1 MIVQELQKIQER
13 CGWLP
18 AEELKALS
26 QRLTVPLHRLHEV
39 ASYYPL
45 YRLKPPPRVDVKI
58 CRDMACHMAGAE
70 RVRAEV
76 EMIASEYPAG
86 SVAVDGVSCLGR
98 CDKAVAA
105 AVNDHHYVLSQTSE
119 SLRQLISKAYS
130 KDPLP
135 HAHWDMSPLGLTI
148 DVYNGR
154 SEYLAVKRWFE
165 GMEAN
170 ALLKELEVSGLRGMG
185 GAGFPTFRKWMAVRG
200 APGQPKYVVCNAD
213 ESEPGTFKDR
223 ELLRR
228 APWLVIEGM
237 VLAALVVGA
246 EKGWIYIRHEYP
258 DGIDAVRAELKRARE
273 AGIIGSNILGKGKT
287 FELDIFISPGGYVQ
301 GEESALLEAMEDRRG
316 EPRNKPPFPVFQG
329 LYGKPT
335 VINNVETLSWVP
347 GIVLHGGSWYRD
359 MGVRGATGMRLV
371 SISGDV
377 AKPGVYEAPL
387 GQTLRELI
395 ELAGGMAGG
404 RPFKAVALSGPSGGF
419 YPAQVPVSELP
430 PKFVQTKMPAGTTQ
444 FDMLDLALD
453 FTTCGEMGAML
464 GAACIVYN
472 DTRDM
477 VNQALNA
484 VSFYRNESC
493 GKCVPCR
500 VGGQKMVEM
509 TTELVE
515 GRSPPGRLEL
525 MRDLGE
531 TMGLT
536 SICGLGQVASNPVTS
551 VLKLFPEEV
560 EAYRKGQK
568 P

>member
-18 AEELKALS
+18 AEELRALS

-430 PKFVQTKMPAGTTQ
+430 PKFVQTKMPVGATQ

>member
-18 AEELKALS
+18 AEELRALS

-359 MGVRGATGMRLV
+359 MGARGATGMRLV

-430 PKFVQTKMPAGTTQ
+430 PKFVQTRMPAGTTQ

>member
-18 AEELKALS
+18 AEELRALS
-26 QRLTVPLHRLHEV
+26 QRLSVPLHRLHEV

-70 RVRAEV
+70 RLRSEV
-76 EMIASEYPAG
+76 QMIASEYPAG

-98 CDKAVAA
+98 CDKAIAA
-105 AVNDHHYVLSQTSE
+105 AINDHHYVLSQTSE
-119 SLRQLISKAYS
+119 SLRELIGKAHA
-130 KDPLP
+130 KDALP
-135 HAHWDMSPLGLTI
+135 HTHWDMSPLGLTI
-148 DVYNGR
+148 DVYKGR

>member
-1 MIVQELQKIQER
+1 
-13 CGWLP
+13 
-18 AEELKALS
+18 
-26 QRLTVPLHRLHEV
+26 
-39 ASYYPL
+39 
-45 YRLKPPPRVDVKI
+45 
-58 CRDMACHMAGAE
+58 
-70 RVRAEV
+70 
-76 EMIASEYPAG
+76 
-86 SVAVDGVSCLGR
+86 
-98 CDKAVAA
+98 
-105 AVNDHHYVLSQTSE
+105 
-119 SLRQLISKAYS
+119 
-130 KDPLP
+130 
-135 HAHWDMSPLGLTI
+135 
-148 DVYNGR
+148 
-154 SEYLAVKRWFE
+154 
-165 GMEAN
+165 
-170 ALLKELEVSGLRGMG
+170 
-185 GAGFPTFRKWMAVRG
+185 
-200 APGQPKYVVCNAD
+200 
-213 ESEPGTFKDR
+213 
-223 ELLRR
+223 
-228 APWLVIEGM
+228 
-237 VLAALVVGA
+237 
-246 EKGWIYIRHEYP
+246 
-258 DGIDAVRAELKRARE
+258 
-273 AGIIGSNILGKGKT
+273 
-287 FELDIFISPGGYVQ
+287 VQ

-430 PKFVQTKMPAGTTQ
+430 PKFVQTRMPAGTTQ

>member
-18 AEELKALS
+18 AEELRALS

-86 SVAVDGVSCLGR
+86 SVSVDGVSCLGR

-170 ALLKELEVSGLRGMG
+170 SLLKELEVSGLRGMG

-419 YPAQVPVSELP
+419 YPAEVPVSELP
-430 PKFVQTKMPAGTTQ
+430 PKFVQTKMPAGATQ

>member
-18 AEELKALS
+18 AEELRALS

-419 YPAQVPVSELP
+419 FPAQVPVSELP
-430 PKFVQTKMPAGTTQ
+430 PKFVETKMPAGATQ

>member
-18 AEELKALS
+18 AEELRALS

-70 RVRAEV
+70 RVRTEV
-76 EMIASEYPAG
+76 EMIASEYPVG

-258 DGIDAVRAELKRARE
+258 DGIDAVRAELRRARE
-273 AGIIGSNILGKGKT
+273 AGIIGSNILGKGRT

-359 MGVRGATGMRLV
+359 LGVRGATGMRLV

-404 RPFKAVALSGPSGGF
+404 HPFKAVALSGPSGGF

-430 PKFVQTKMPAGTTQ
+430 PKFVQTRMPAGATQ

-484 VSFYRNESC
+484 ASFYRNESC

>member
-18 AEELKALS
+18 AEELRALS
-26 QRLTVPLHRLHEV
+26 QRLSVPLHRLHEV

-70 RVRAEV
+70 RLRSEV
-76 EMIASEYPAG
+76 QMVASEYPAG

-98 CDKAVAA
+98 CDKAIAA
-105 AVNDHHYVLSQTSE
+105 AINDHHYVLSQTSE
-119 SLRQLISKAYS
+119 SLRELIGKAHA
-130 KDPLP
+130 KDALP
-135 HAHWDMSPLGLTI
+135 HTHWDMSPLGLTI
-148 DVYNGR
+148 DVYKGR

-170 ALLKELEVSGLRGMG
+170 ALLKELEISGLRGMG
-185 GAGFPTFRKWMAVRG
+185 GAGFPTFRKWTAVRG

-287 FELDIFISPGGYVQ
+287 FELDVFISPGGYVQ

-371 SISGDV
+371 SISGDI

-404 RPFKAVALSGPSGGF
+404 RAFKAVALSGPSGGF
-419 YPAQVPVSELP
+419 YPAKVPVSELP
-430 PKFVQTKMPAGTTQ
+430 PKFVQSKLPAGATQ
-444 FDMLDLALD
+444 FEILDLALD

>member
-18 AEELKALS
+18 AEELRALS

-453 FTTCGEMGAML
+453 FNTCGEMGAML